1 MKKIK
6 QQENQLPI
14 LAITMGDAAGC
25 GPEIIIK
32 ALEDEKVYN
41 ICRPLVFGDAKR
53 MKLAASIVKSTLN
66 IRGIS
71 ELDEGIYQY
80 GSIDVLDFANIP
92 EDLPFGQVDARAG
105 HAAFVYIESA
115 IEKAMADQVAAIVTA
130 PINKEALHMGGH
142 DFPGHTEIL
151 AELSNTKD
159 YAMMLSGD
167 ALKVI
172 HVTTH
177 VSMREAADLIE
188 KDRVLRII
196 RLADR
201 TLKLLGIE
209 KPRIAVAGF
218 NAHAGENGLF
228 GREDIDEIKPAVEQA
243 QQSGVA
249 AFGPIPPDTVFFRAA
264 CRKEFD
270 IVVVMY
276 HDQGHIP
283 IKVLGF
289 DNGINV
295 TVGLPFLRTSVDHG
309 TAFDIAGKGIADSS
323 SMIAAIDFGARV
335 AAGARSSKIE

>member
-1 MKKIK
+1 MKQI
-6 QQENQLPI
+6 QERPI

-25 GPEIIIK
+25 GPEIIVK
-32 ALEDEKVYN
+32 ALSDENVYRT
-41 ICRPLVFGDAKR
+41 CRPLVFGDAKR
-53 MKLAASIVKSTLN
+53 IELAKSILKSSLAVNAIAAT
-66 IRGIS
+66 
-71 ELDEGIYQY
+71 EY
-80 GSIDVLDFANIP
+80 GKYKHGMIDVLDFANIP
-92 EDLPFGQVDARAG
+92 EDLAFGKVDPRAG
-105 HAAFVYIESA
+105 HAAFEYIEAA
-115 IEKAMADQVAAIVTA
+115 IQKAMANEVAAIVTA
-130 PINKEALHMGGH
+130 PINKEALHKGGH
-142 DFPGHTEIL
+142 NFPGHTEIL
-151 AELSNTKD
+151 AELSGTKD

-177 VSMREAADLIE
+177 VSMRQAADIIK

-196 RLADR
+196 KLADR
-201 TLKLLGIE
+201 TLRLLGIK

-228 GREDIDEIKPAVEQA
+228 GREDIDEIKPAVETA
-243 QQSGVA
+243 QQLGIEA
-249 AFGPIPPDTVFFRAA
+249 AGPIPPDTVFFRAA

-283 IKVLGF
+283 VKLLGF

-309 TAFDIAGKGIADSS
+309 TAFDIAGKGIADSG
-323 SMIAAIDFGARV
+323 SMIAAIEFAARAANGARNQ
-335 AAGARSSKIE
+335 

>member
-1 MKKIK
+1 MN
-6 QQENQLPI
+6 QQTKELPI

-25 GPEIIIK
+25 GAEITVK
-32 ALEDEKVYN
+32 ALEDKNIYN

-53 MKLAASIVKSTLN
+53 IQLAASIVKSSLKIQSVSAVQDGT
-66 IRGIS
+66 
-71 ELDEGIYQY
+71 YQF
-80 GSIDVLDFANIP
+80 GTIDVLDFANIP

-105 HAAFVYIESA
+105 HAAFEYIQAA
-115 IEKAMADQVAAIVTA
+115 IQKSMANEVAAVVTA
-130 PINKEALHMGGH
+130 PINKEALHKGGH
-142 DFPGHTEIL
+142 NFPGHTEIL
-151 AELSNTKD
+151 AELSGTKD
-159 YAMMLSGD
+159 YAMMLAGD

-177 VSMREAADLIE
+177 VSMRQAADMIK

-201 TLKLLGIE
+201 TLRLLGLE
-209 KPRIAVAGF
+209 NPRIAVAGF

-228 GREDIDEIKPAVEQA
+228 GREDIDEIKPAVEEA
-243 QQSGVA
+243 QQSGIVA
-249 AFGPIPPDTVFFRAA
+249 TGPIPPDTVFFRAA

-283 IKVLGF
+283 VKLLGF

-309 TAFDIAGKGIADSS
+309 TAFDIAGKGIADSG
-323 SMIAAIDFGARV
+323 SMTAAIDFAARLANGART
-335 AAGARSSKIE
+335 R

>member
-1 MKKIK
+1 ME
-6 QQENQLPI
+6 QQEQVRPI

-25 GPEIIIK
+25 GPEIIVK
-32 ALEDEKVYN
+32 ALADEN
-41 ICRPLVFGDAKR
+41 IYRRCCPIVFGDAKR
-53 MKLAASIVKSTLN
+53 LQLAADIVKSPLT
-66 IRGIS
+66 IRS
-71 ELDEGIYQY
+71 VFDVSDGIYQH
-80 GSIDVLDFANIP
+80 GVIDILDFANIP
-92 EDLPFGQVDARAG
+92 SDLAFGQVDSRAG
-105 HAAFVYIESA
+105 HAAYVYIESA
-115 IEKAMADQVAAIVTA
+115 IQQAMANNVAAIVTA
-130 PINKEALHMGGH
+130 PINKEALHKGGH
-142 DFPGHTEIL
+142 SFPGHTEIL
-151 AELSNTKD
+151 AELSDTKD

-177 VSMREAADLIE
+177 VSMRQAAELIKKE
-188 KDRVLRII
+188 RVLRII

-201 TLKLLGIE
+201 TLRLLGLE
-209 KPRIAVAGF
+209 QPRIAVAGF

-228 GREDIDEIKPAVEQA
+228 GREDMDEIGPAVEAA
-243 QQSGVA
+243 QQDGIA
-249 AFGPIPPDTVFFRAA
+249 AIGPIPPDTVFFRTV

-283 IKVLGF
+283 IKLLGF

-323 SMIAAIDFGARV
+323 SMTAAIDFAARLAEGAR
-335 AAGARSSKIE
+335 K